1 MLYLGYNSAG
11 TQSFLEFDL
20 STLED
25 TIELVENNNEGELDE
40 IVVKVDD
47 TGKTHSLI
55 IVIMGILM
63 SSVGVFC
70 YVVSISKKQEI

>member
-25 TIELVENNNEGELDE
+25 TVELVENNNEGEIDE